1 MSDYVGYMEEHG
13 HEQLM
18 VFGDASTGL
27 RGAIAIHDT
36 TLGPALGGLRIWSHA
51 TEQDAI
57 MDVLRLSEAM
67 TLKSAAAGLDLGGGK
82 AIIMRNAARDKTE
95 ALLRSFGTKVNS
107 LNGKYITTEDV
118 GTTTADMQWVARE
131 SNYVTGLPLESGG
144 SGDPSPM
151 TSYGLYQGLL
161 ATAQYLWG
169 SDDLSGMRVVLMG
182 LGKVGNYLLPYLK
195 GEGAVIYGTDIDQD
209 RVERA
214 QNQFGLVP
222 LSPDEVFNYE
232 CDIFVPCAL
241 GGVLNDETIP
251 QLRCKAVCGGANN
264 QLLEPRHADDLAA
277 RDILYA
283 PDYIVNAG
291 GVINVSHE
299 IGRSYSAEEA
309 RRKTGQIYNTLTTVY
324 ENAKAE
330 STSTDEAARRIAL
343 SRIDSV
349 RKIRRAR

>member
-1 MSDYVGYMEEHG
+1 MSDYVSYMEEHG

-36 TLGPALGGLRIWSHA
+36 TLGPALGGLRIWPHA

-131 SNYVTGLPLESGG
+131 TDYVTGLPPESGG

-214 QNQFGLVP
+214 QSQFGLVP
-222 LSPDEVFNYE
+222 ISPDEVFNYE

-241 GGVLNDETIP
+241 GGILNDETVP

-283 PDYIVNAG
+283 PDFIVNAG
-291 GVINVSHE
+291 GVINVFHE

-330 STSTDEAARRIAL
+330 SISTDEAARHIAL

>member
-1 MSDYVGYMEEHG
+1 MSDYVSYMEEHG

-36 TLGPALGGLRIWSHA
+36 TLGPSLGGLRIWPHK

-82 AIIMRNAARDKTE
+82 AIIMRDATKDKTE
-95 ALLRSFGTKVNS
+95 ALLRSFGTKVDS

-118 GTTTADMQWVARE
+118 GTTIADMQWVARE
-131 SNYVTGLPLESGG
+131 TKYVTGLAQESGG

-151 TSYGLYQGLL
+151 TSYGLYQALL
-161 ATAQYLWG
+161 ATARFLWG

-195 GEGAVIYGTDIDQD
+195 GEGAVIFGTDLDQS
-209 RVERA
+209 RVDRA
-214 QNQFGLVP
+214 QNQYGLVP
-222 LSPDEVFNYE
+222 ISPDEVFSYD

-241 GGVLNDETIP
+241 GGILNDDTIP
-251 QLRCKAVCGGANN
+251 QLQCKAVCGGANN
-264 QLLEPRHADDLAA
+264 QLLESRHADDLAA

-291 GVINVSHE
+291 GVINVSYE
-299 IGRSYSAEEA
+299 IGRAYSAEEA
-309 RRKTGQIYNTLTTVY
+309 RRKTGQIYDTVTTVF

-330 STSTDEAARRIAL
+330 SISTEEAARHIAL
-343 SRIDSV
+343 GRIESV
-349 RKIRRAR
+349 RQIRRNG

>member
-1 MSDYVGYMEEHG
+1 MNDYVSYMEEHG

-36 TLGPALGGLRIWSHA
+36 TLGPALGGLRIWPHA
-51 TEQDAI
+51 TERDAI

-95 ALLRSFGTKVNS
+95 ALLRSFGTKVDS

-131 SNYVTGLPLESGG
+131 TSYVTGLPSESGG

-195 GEGAVIYGTDIDQD
+195 GEGAVIYGTDLDQE

-222 LSPDEVFNYE
+222 ISPDEVFNYE
-232 CDIFVPCAL
+232 CEIFVPCAL
-241 GGVLNDETIP
+241 GGILNDETIP
-251 QLRCKAVCGGANN
+251 QLQCKAVCGGANN

-291 GVINVSHE
+291 GVINVFHE

-309 RRKTGQIYNTLTTVY
+309 RRKTGQIYDTLTSVY
-324 ENAKAE
+324 ESSKAE
-330 STSTDEAARRIAL
+330 SISTDEAARRIAL
-343 SRIDSV
+343 GRIDAV

>member
-1 MSDYVGYMEEHG
+1 MSDYVSYMEEHG

-36 TLGPALGGLRIWSHA
+36 TLGPALGGLRIWPHA
-51 TEQDAI
+51 TEQDGI

-95 ALLRSFGTKVNS
+95 ALLRSFGTKVDS

-131 SNYVTGLPLESGG
+131 TNYVTGLPSESGG

-222 LSPDEVFNYE
+222 ISPDEVFNYE

-241 GGVLNDETIP
+241 GGILNDETVP

-324 ENAKAE
+324 ENAKTE
-330 STSTDEAARRIAL
+330 SISTDEAARRIAL

>member
-1 MSDYVGYMEEHG
+1 MSDYVSYMEEHG

-36 TLGPALGGLRIWSHA
+36 TLGPALGGLRIWPHA

-95 ALLRSFGTKVNS
+95 ALLRSFGTKVDS

-131 SNYVTGLPLESGG
+131 TDYVTGLPPESGG

-214 QNQFGLVP
+214 QSQFGLVP
-222 LSPDEVFNYE
+222 ISPDEIFNYE

-241 GGVLNDETIP
+241 GGILNDETVP

-264 QLLEPRHADDLAA
+264 QLLEPHHADDLAA

-291 GVINVSHE
+291 GVINVFHE
-299 IGRSYSAEEA
+299 IGRSYSPEEA

-330 STSTDEAARRIAL
+330 SISTDEAARRIAL

>member
-1 MSDYVGYMEEHG
+1 MPPP
-13 HEQLM
+13 
-18 VFGDASTGL
+18 AS

-36 TLGPALGGLRIWSHA
+36 TLGPALGGLRIWPHA

-95 ALLRSFGTKVNS
+95 ALLRSFGTKVDS

-131 SNYVTGLPLESGG
+131 TNYVTGLASESGG

-195 GEGAVIYGTDIDQD
+195 GRGRRHLWNGP
-209 RVERA
+209 RP
-214 QNQFGLVP
+214 G
-222 LSPDEVFNYE
+222 S
-232 CDIFVPCAL
+232 
-241 GGVLNDETIP
+241 
-251 QLRCKAVCGGANN
+251 GGAST
-264 QLLEPRHADDLAA
+264 EPISASFPSA
-277 RDILYA
+277 RMKCSTSSATSLFRA
-283 PDYIVNAG
+283 
-291 GVINVSHE
+291 H
-299 IGRSYSAEEA
+299 SAE
-309 RRKTGQIYNTLTTVY
+309 Y
-324 ENAKAE
+324 
-330 STSTDEAARRIAL
+330 
-343 SRIDSV
+343 
-349 RKIRRAR
+349 

>member
-1 MSDYVGYMEEHG
+1 MSDYVSYMEEHG
-13 HEQLM
+13 HEQLV
-18 VFGDASTGL
+18 VFADASTGL

-36 TLGPALGGLRIWSHA
+36 TLGPSIGGLRIWPYK

-57 MDVLRLSEAM
+57 IDVLRLSEAM

-82 AIIMRNAARDKTE
+82 AIIMRNSATDKTE
-95 ALLRSFGTKVNS
+95 ALLRSFGTQVDG
-107 LNGKYITTEDV
+107 LDGRYITTEDV
-118 GTTTADMQWVARE
+118 GTTIADMQWVARE
-131 SNYVTGLPLESGG
+131 TKHIAGLSAESGG

-151 TSYGLYQGLL
+151 TSYGLYQGIL

-169 SDDLSGMRVVLMG
+169 SDDLSGMRVVLQG

-195 GEGAVIYGTDIDQD
+195 GEGATIFGTDLDQE

-214 QNQFGLVP
+214 QSQYGLVP
-222 LSPDEVFNYE
+222 IALDEVFGYE

-241 GGVLNDETIP
+241 GGILNDETIP
-251 QLRCKAVCGGANN
+251 QLQCKAVCGGANN

-291 GVINVSHE
+291 GVINISFE
-299 IGRSYSAEEA
+299 IGRNYSAEEA
-309 RRKTGQIYNTLTTVY
+309 RRKTGQIHDTLTSVF
-324 ENAKAE
+324 ESAKAE
-330 STSTDEAARRIAL
+330 SISTDEAARRMAM
-343 SRIDSV
+343 SRVDAV
-349 RKIRRAR
+349 RKIRRIR

>member
-1 MSDYVGYMEEHG
+1 MNDYVSYMEEHG

-36 TLGPALGGLRIWSHA
+36 TLGPALGGLRIWPHA
-51 TEQDAI
+51 TERDAI

-95 ALLRSFGTKVNS
+95 ALLRSFGTKVDS

-131 SNYVTGLPLESGG
+131 TSYVTGLPSESGG

-195 GEGAVIYGTDIDQD
+195 GEGAVIYGTDLDQE
-209 RVERA
+209 RLERA

-222 LSPDEVFNYE
+222 ISPDEVFNYE
-232 CDIFVPCAL
+232 CEIFVPCAL
-241 GGVLNDETIP
+241 GGILNDETIP
-251 QLRCKAVCGGANN
+251 QLQCKAVCGGANN

-291 GVINVSHE
+291 GVINVFHE

-309 RRKTGQIYNTLTTVY
+309 RRKTGQIYDTLTSVY
-324 ENAKAE
+324 ENSKAE
-330 STSTDEAARRIAL
+330 SISTDEAARRIAIG
-343 SRIDSV
+343 RIDAV

>member
-1 MSDYVGYMEEHG
+1 MSDYVSYMEEHG

-36 TLGPALGGLRIWSHA
+36 TLGPALGGLRIWPHA

-95 ALLRSFGTKVNS
+95 ALLRSFGTKVDS

-118 GTTTADMQWVARE
+118 GTTTSDMQWVARE
-131 SNYVTGLPLESGG
+131 TSYVTGLPSESGG

-195 GEGAVIYGTDIDQD
+195 GEGAVIYGMDIDQA

-222 LSPDEVFNYE
+222 ISQDEVFNFE

-241 GGVLNDETIP
+241 GGILNDETIP
-251 QLRCKAVCGGANN
+251 QLRCTAVCGGANN
-264 QLLEPRHADDLAA
+264 QLLEPHHADDLAA

-309 RRKTGQIYNTLTTVY
+309 RRKTGQIYDTLTTVY

-330 STSTDEAARRIAL
+330 SISTDEAARRIAV

>member
-1 MSDYVGYMEEHG
+1 MSDYVSYMEEHG

-36 TLGPALGGLRIWSHA
+36 TLGPALGGLRIWPHA
-51 TEQDAI
+51 TEQDSI

-95 ALLRSFGTKVNS
+95 ALLRSFGTKVDS

-131 SNYVTGLPLESGG
+131 TNYVTGLPPESGG

-222 LSPDEVFNYE
+222 ISPDEVFNYE

-241 GGVLNDETIP
+241 GGILNDETVP

-291 GVINVSHE
+291 GVINVFHE

-324 ENAKAE
+324 GNAKAE
-330 STSTDEAARRIAL
+330 SISTDEAARRIAL
-343 SRIDSV
+343 DRIDSV